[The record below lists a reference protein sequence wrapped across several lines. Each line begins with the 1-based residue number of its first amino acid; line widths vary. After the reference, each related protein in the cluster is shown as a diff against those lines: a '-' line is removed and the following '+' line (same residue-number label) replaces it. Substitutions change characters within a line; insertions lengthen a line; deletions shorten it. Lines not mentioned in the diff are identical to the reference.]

1 MKIFFQVYPE
11 RDFNLRRLLQ
21 RQADGR
27 LRLLRRRIHRRRGT
41 GSIQLLLLQFVKI
54 KIYFYRNS
62 NLQYVIYKLK
72 PVEIY
77 FSFQS
82 SFV

>member
-27 LRLLRRRIHRRRGT
+27 LRLLRRRIHRRCGT
-41 GSIQLLLLQFVKI
+41 GSIHLLLLQFVKI

-62 NLQYVIYKLK
+62 KFH
-72 PVEIY
+72 Y
-77 FSFQS
+77 FVCQQPGQS
-82 SFV
+82 LNEEPLA